1 MVEETYEPQMEAEG
15 LLETKLGYLYAN
27 LFWIF
32 FNSSFLTAFTTELFN
47 ISNNTLYYLISTEY

>member
-27 LFWIF
+27 LFGLLF
-32 FNSSFLTAFTTELFN
+32 TSLFTAILVA
-47 ISNNTLYYLISTEY
+47 LLST